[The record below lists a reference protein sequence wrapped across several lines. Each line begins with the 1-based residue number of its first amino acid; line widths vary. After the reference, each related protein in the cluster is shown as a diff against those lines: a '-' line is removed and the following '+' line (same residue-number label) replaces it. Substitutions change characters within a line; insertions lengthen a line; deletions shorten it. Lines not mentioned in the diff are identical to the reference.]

1 MVKCGDRGPEI
12 VESMVKS
19 MVLGS
24 VLAEITIF
32 LLSEENQNRKNS
44 KSHSGVRKPVAQLVK
59 RYTTILPL
67 LDKN

>member
-44 KSHSGVRKPVAQLVK
+44 KSLSGVRKPMAQLVK